1 MPTPLV
7 SIHGGH
13 SGQFC
18 NHARDS
24 LEDIVLAYIRQGFAW
39 VGITEHMP
47 PKDGRYLYPEERQAG
62 LDPKQM
68 QARFGRY
75 IAEARRL
82 QALYRDR
89 IDILVAFE
97 TEAYSGCLSHIA
109 ELIDQYQPDYV
120 VGGVHHVADIAF
132 DYGPSVYL
140 QAIEATGGVVGLY
153 CRYFD
158 RQLELIQKIRP
169 SVVAHLDL
177 IRIFD
182 PDYAQHLQL
191 PEVRERIVRNLE
203 LISRLGLMLDYNV
216 AALRKGASEPYVS
229 RWILALAKE
238 MGLTVV
244 PSDDAHS
251 VDTVGA
257 RLSEGIA
264 ILVEMG
270 FDTRWPKPG
279 PCR

>member
-1 MPTPLV
+1 MTTPLV

-24 LEDIVLAYIRQGFAW
+24 LEDIVLAYIRKGFAW

-47 PKDGRYLYPEERQAG
+47 PEDEVFLYPEERQAG
-62 LDPKQM
+62 LNPEQM
-68 QARFGRY
+68 KARFGRY

-82 QALYRDR
+82 QAVYRDR

-97 TEAYSGCLSHIA
+97 TEAYSGCLRYID

-120 VGGVHHVADIAF
+120 VGGVHHVADIPF
-132 DYGPSVYL
+132 DYGPSVYR
-140 QAIEATGGVVGLY
+140 QAIEATGGVVNLY

-158 RQLELIQKIRP
+158 RQLELIQKVRP

-182 PDYAQHLQL
+182 PDYAQHLQK
-191 PEVRERIVRNLE
+191 PGVRERIERNLE

-229 RWILALAKE
+229 RWILSLAKE
-238 MGLTVV
+238 MGIAVV

-251 VDTVGA
+251 VDTVGVCLA
-257 RLSEGIA
+257 EGIA
-264 ILVEMG
+264 ILEEMG